1 MPVCKFLLYIQ
12 ATCKWNYVESEGGY
26 QKDFMEAI
34 GLEDYEE
41 KMVTRVDKIGTYL
54 GKISPNLQENL
65 ILNRCNCIQVE

>member
-1 MPVCKFLLYIQ
+1 M
-12 ATCKWNYVESEGGY
+12 ESEGGY

-54 GKISPNLQENL
+54 GKSPQNLQENL
-65 ILNRCNCIQVE
+65 I